1 MAEVKDTKKSKKPK
15 DNNSK
20 TVLEVNE
27 ITEES
32 LRAEELKK
40 IEEQKKQK
48 EIEDRIKKEKLEKT
62 LNKIFKGYNI
72 NRIARVLMWIFIAL
86 VSIYIYF
93 IPIKQS
99 FSSPILKVFI
109 KEESL
114 KEVSSYKLDK
124 VNNININ
131 LDTFD
136 VNVKESETDD
146 IIIRYNKKYDKK
158 INIQN
163 KNKSLNIEEKKKI
176 FKPVKFDS
184 KNNAMIIEIP
194 RTYEG
199 SLEIES
205 KSGIVKLDQYKRL
218 IEKEE
223 KKDNTQEDF
232 YKNFFNI

>member
-1 MAEVKDTKKSKKPK
+1 MAEVKDTRKSKKPK
-15 DNNSK
+15 DNNSE

-32 LRAEELKK
+32 LRAEELKR
-40 IEEQKKQK
+40 IEEEKKQK

-72 NRIARVLMWIFIAL
+72 NRIARVLMWIFIAF

-114 KEVSSYKLDK
+114 KEVSSYKLNK

-146 IIIRYNKKYDKK
+146 IVIRYNKKYDKK

-163 KNKSLNIEEKKKI
+163 KNKSLNIEEKK
-176 FKPVKFDS
+176 VKLNDPNDS
-184 KNNAMIIEIP
+184 KNKRYVPSEEVVN
-194 RTYEG
+194 
-199 SLEIES
+199 SL
-205 KSGIVKLDQYKRL
+205 KLENPAGWVE
-218 IEKEE
+218 EKELRVRRE
-223 KKDNTQEDF
+223 QLVIIGIT
-232 YKNFFNI
+232 ILRRILTL